1 MSPHQDMM
9 EKSRRTRQAMYLVAS
24 IYVGAGFF
32 VTIPAAIAGNTII
45 AFLGFLVISGVLA
58 VAAIV
63 NSLLQVSARVGAME
77 EKIDALTSLHA
88 TMARNTQTSTIGS
101 AADAFVQQANN
112 PEIVDLSDAG
122 VEDPSSLAAATLD
135 QEVFP
140 RLVTESDEPSI
151 QDPFRYDTV
160 ASQTHNSID
169 SESSDDHVAE
179 STANGRNGHSPSFKE
194 TMQLWVAARGAGDL
208 SACRAIISSMPESAD
223 PDLVETMHEQLD
235 ELNETARH
243 SLREKFAEH
252 VRAGEIAGAIEI
264 GERLRELFP
273 DSDLAEEFVQLKPLL
288 EKRIDSHTMQ
298 I

>member
-1 MSPHQDMM
+1 M

-77 EKIDALTSLHA
+77 EKIDALTSLHE
-88 TMARNTQTSTIGS
+88 TLARNTRSSTIGS
-101 AADAFVQQANN
+101 SAAGAFTQQTSN
-112 PEIVDLSDAG
+112 PEIVDLSEAG
-122 VEDPSSLAAATLD
+122 VEDPSSLAAATLS
-135 QEVFP
+135 EVFP
-140 RLVTESDEPSI
+140 RLVTDVDELVI
-151 QDPFRYDTV
+151 QDPFTYESI
-160 ASQTHNSID
+160 ASPAPAPIE
-169 SESSDDHVAE
+169 SEPIDDHVADL
-179 STANGRNGHSPSFKE
+179 SGNGRNGHSSMSFKE
-194 TMQLWVAARGAGDL
+194 TMQLWVTARGAGDL
-208 SACRAIISSMPESAD
+208 SACRAIINSMPESAD

-243 SLREKFAEH
+243 SLREKFAQH

-298 I
+298 M

>member
-1 MSPHQDMM
+1 M

-77 EKIDALTSLHA
+77 EKIDALAALHNS
-88 TMARNTQTSTIGS
+88 MARNTQTATIGS
-101 AADAFVQQANN
+101 SAGAFSQQASN
-112 PEIVDLSDAG
+112 PEIVDLSEAG
-122 VEDPSSLAAATLD
+122 VEDPSSLAAATLS
-135 QEVFP
+135 EVFP
-140 RLVTESDEPSI
+140 RLVTDVDELVI
-151 QDPFRYDTV
+151 QDPFTYESI
-160 ASQTHNSID
+160 ASPAPAPID
-169 SESSDDHVAE
+169 SEPSDDHVAE
-179 STANGRNGHSPSFKE
+179 PSGNGRNGHSSMSFKE
-194 TMQLWVAARGAGDL
+194 TMQLWVTARGAGDL
-208 SACRAIISSMPESAD
+208 SACRAIINSMPESAD

-243 SLREKFAEH
+243 SLREKFARH

-298 I
+298 M